1 MKALLSGILLCTVTL
16 IANAQ
21 IENAAFTETG
31 RGAVIA
37 FATDY
42 QSLGINPANLA
53 WGNEYGKRYT
63 LGFAQFGMSF
73 YSESFT
79 RKEFTNALIGS
90 DTKLTLSE
98 KMEAGHA
105 LTASDLSLNADV
117 TLVGGAVNTGVI
129 GNFAFSISFSNQ
141 FYGILN
147 EHAADQLFTGYIDP
161 YFDRWV
167 VQNPGGGIDTI
178 ANQGPESDR
187 IADVIKGL
195 ASNPLSASELY
206 AGTAFRALSTIE
218 YSIGYGYTA
227 YETADLKFS
236 VGAGLKYIQGL
247 YFIDV
252 NIDEDGTFDAFTA
265 STPALDID
273 YGSAA
278 FSNPSAIAGS
288 ALKSVGSGFG
298 FDLGLNLELEHRFRL
313 GLSVVDIGFLTFDG
327 NVYTAS
333 DTAVFDTKTVGID
346 SYNIFGNLDA
356 FVGDD
361 GMFKWAGEEERNVA
375 LPTQM
380 RLGFGYFPINWLRF
394 GLDVAVPLNDN
405 PGNPDQM
412 SLAAGMDLLPVPAVR
427 ISAGAATGANYGF
440 RVPVGLNFILGG
452 GGWEMGV
459 ATRDVLYAFR
469 DDRPNL
475 SAAFGFLRYRIGD
488 MSGSPQSQMFY

>member
-1 MKALLSGILLCTVTL
+1 MKALLSGILFFAFTF

-21 IENAAFTETG
+21 IDNAAFTETG

-42 QSLGINPANLA
+42 QALGINPANLA
-53 WGNEYGKRYT
+53 WGNEYGKRFT
-63 LGFAQFGMSF
+63 LGFAQFGFSF

-79 RKEFTNALIGS
+79 RGNFTNAILGS
-90 DTKLTLSE
+90 NKELSLSE
-98 KMEAGHA
+98 KIEAGRA
-105 LTASDLSLNADV
+105 LTASDLTLNADV
-117 TLVGGAVNTGVI
+117 MLVGGAVNTRVA
-129 GNFAFSISFSNQ
+129 GNFAFSVNFSNQ
-141 FYGILN
+141 FYGNLN
-147 EHAADQLFTGYIDP
+147 ERAANQLFTGYIDP
-161 YFDRWV
+161 YFDQWV
-167 VQNPGGGIDTI
+167 VRNPGGGIDTI
-178 ANQGPESDR
+178 TNQGAESDR
-187 IADVIKGL
+187 IADVIKGF

-206 AGTAFRALSTIE
+206 GGTSIRALSTIE
-218 YSIGYGYTA
+218 YKLGYGYTA
-227 YETADLKFS
+227 YETDDLKLS

-247 YFIDV
+247 YILDVKID
-252 NIDEDGTFDAFTA
+252 DDGGIDAFTA

-273 YGSAA
+273 YGSGKLN
-278 FSNPSAIAGS
+278 NPSAISGS

-298 FDLGLNLELEHRFRL
+298 FDLGLNLELEHRFRI

-327 NVYTAS
+327 NVYSAS
-333 DTAVFDTKTVGID
+333 DTAVFDTKTIGID
-346 SYNIFGNLDA
+346 SYNIFGDLDA
-356 FVGDD
+356 LVGDE
-361 GMFKWAGEEERNVA
+361 GLFRWAGEEERNVT

-380 RLGFGYFPINWLRF
+380 RLGLGYFPIDWLRL
-394 GLDVAVPLNDN
+394 GLDVAVPLNER

-412 SLAAGMDLLPVPAVR
+412 SLAAGMDVLPIPSVR

-488 MSGSPQSQMFY
+488 MSGQPQSQMFY

>member
-1 MKALLSGILLCTVTL
+1 MKAFLSGIFLFAFTVV
-16 IANAQ
+16 ANAQ

-42 QSLGINPANLA
+42 QALGINPANLA
-53 WGNEYGKRYT
+53 WGNEYGKRFT
-63 LGFAQFGMSF
+63 LGFAQFGLSF
-73 YSESFT
+73 YSESYA
-79 RKEFTNALIGS
+79 RKDFANAIFGS
-90 DTKLTLSE
+90 DRELTLSE
-98 KMEAGHA
+98 KIEAGRA
-105 LTASDLSLNADV
+105 LTASDLTLNADIM
-117 TLVGGAVNTGVI
+117 LIGGAVNTSVV
-129 GNFAFSISFSNQ
+129 GNFAFSVNLSNQ
-141 FYGILN
+141 FYGNLKG
-147 EHAADQLFTGYIDP
+147 HAADQLFTGYIDP
-161 YFDRWV
+161 YFDQWV
-167 VQNPGGGIDTI
+167 VQNPDGGIDTI
-178 ANQGPESDR
+178 ANQGPDSDR
-187 IADVIKGL
+187 LADVIIGL

-206 AGTAFRALSTIE
+206 RGTTIRALSTIE
-218 YSIGYGYTA
+218 YNLGYGYTA
-227 YETADLKFS
+227 HETEDLKFS

-247 YFIDV
+247 YVLDV
-252 NIDEDGTFDAFTA
+252 NIDDDGNLDAFTA

-273 YGSAA
+273 YGSGELT
-278 FSNPSAIAGS
+278 NPSAISGS
-288 ALKSVGSGFG
+288 ALKTVGSGFG
-298 FDLGLNLELEHRFRL
+298 FDLGLNLELEHRFRI

-333 DTAVFDTKTVGID
+333 DTAVFDTETIGID
-346 SYNIFGNLDA
+346 SYNIFGDLDA
-356 FVGDD
+356 FVGDE
-361 GMFKWAGEEERNVA
+361 GLFQWAGEEERNVT

-394 GLDVAVPLNDN
+394 GLDVAMPLNDN